1 MASWLAGLVYL
12 PKTTGV
18 GLAQDTVFRRGQGV
32 EPEVSGA
39 LVGSRLRGRCA
50 LKPVVTGKGKL
61 G

>member
-1 MASWLAGLVYL
+1 MVDGRVISRLAGLVYL

-39 LVGSRLRGRCA
+39 LVGSGLRGR
-50 LKPVVTGKGKL
+50 
-61 G
+61 